1 MGVLADTEFGGIS
14 MRHRLAA
21 VRDTIIV
28 LGLQV
33 VFRATMI
40 LRSWN
45 Y

>member
-1 MGVLADTEFGGIS
+1 MSALAVSGIKGIS

-21 VRDTIIV
+21 VRDTLIV
-28 LGLQV
+28 LALQV
-33 VFRATMI
+33 VFRATMV

>member
-1 MGVLADTEFGGIS
+1 MSALAGAGIEGIP
-14 MRHRLAA
+14 MRHRFAA

>member
-1 MGVLADTEFGGIS
+1 MSALISTGFEGIS
-14 MRHRLAA
+14 MRHRLVA

-28 LGLQV
+28 IGLQV